1 MKMYFVCTSLPFPS
15 TGSLLLLL
23 LRERETERDRERDRE
38 RESINF
44 TYPRDVK
51 ATTSQPKYQVVD
63 KNLNGRGAN

>member
-1 MKMYFVCTSLPFPS
+1 MHFPSLPFNRVS
-15 TGSLLLLL
+15 ATVIIK
-23 LRERETERDRERDRE
+23 RERDRERQRERQRE

-63 KNLNGRGAN
+63 KNL